1 MIEEPEKLLV
11 KQLHF
16 LRQLGRDKLI
26 EDEVFIRI
34 QEKLVLDCMPLLS
47 GETTI
52 ALVLTRSE
60 KDMKNQPQKEKIPH
74 LFVCYA
80 HQDNESPNPSNRWL
94 DRLLE
99 HLEPLNLQGQV
110 KAWSDKDIELGND
123 WHQSIQLTLENT
135 KAAVLLVSPSFL
147 ASKYIRNSELPVLLK
162 NAKDRGV
169 NILPIILRHCLYKET
184 KFKYPDPV
192 HGPDELS
199 LSSLQ
204 AANSPSKPLNGMEEY
219 EQDETL
225 VKVAKRL
232 LEIVQQN

>member
-1 MIEEPEKLLV
+1 VIEGPENLLI

-16 LRQLGRDKLI
+16 LKQLRQNKLI
-26 EDEVFIRI
+26 EDEVIISI
-34 QEKLVLDCMPLLS
+34 QKKLVLDCMPLLR
-47 GETTI
+47 
-52 ALVLTRSE
+52 VE
-60 KDMKNQPQKEKIPH
+60 KDMENHLQKEKIH
-74 LFVCYA
+74 CLFVCYA

-94 DRLLE
+94 NRLLV
-99 HLEPLNLQGQV
+99 HLQPLSFQCQI
-110 KAWSDKDIELGND
+110 KAWSDKDIEIGND
-123 WHQSIQLTLENT
+123 WHQSIQLALKDA
-135 KAAVLLVSPSFL
+135 KAAILLISPDFL
-147 ASKYIRNSELPVLLK
+147 ASKYIRNSELPILLK

-192 HGPDELS
+192 HGPEELS